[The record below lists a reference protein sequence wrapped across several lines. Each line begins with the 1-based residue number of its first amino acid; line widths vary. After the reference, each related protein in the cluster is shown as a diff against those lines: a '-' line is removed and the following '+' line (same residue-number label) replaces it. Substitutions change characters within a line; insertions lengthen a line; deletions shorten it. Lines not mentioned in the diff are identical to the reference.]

1 MYCFSIF
8 VICLY
13 CSLLGHQL
21 CLKLVAPKISCFATL
36 IVIVVLRAIITDF
49 TAEIVAKQPHQLFC
63 EWMLS

>member
-13 CSLLGHQL
+13 CSLQVHQL
-21 CLKLVAPKISCFATL
+21 CLKLVALKISCFASP
-36 IVIVVLRAIITDF
+36 IIIVVLRAIIADF
-49 TAEIVAKQPHQLFC
+49 IAEIVAKQLHQLFC